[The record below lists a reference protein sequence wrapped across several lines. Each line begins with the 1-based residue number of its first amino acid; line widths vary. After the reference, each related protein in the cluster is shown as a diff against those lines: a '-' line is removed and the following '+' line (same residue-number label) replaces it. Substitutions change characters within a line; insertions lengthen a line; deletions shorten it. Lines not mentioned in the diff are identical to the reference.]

1 MKEVLICLLTL
12 LPVIT
17 AAQETRR
24 HEVGIS
30 VGCGPNDADM
40 KVNDMIDLLS
50 DKYQMEEDYVDCG
63 LFGITHGTVSV
74 DYLYR
79 LSLRWAAGGLFGWG
93 YGGGNFA
100 DYNFPDDPQPDN
112 PTDNAYFPS
121 FRTGHLLSRSFYLL
135 PFARYSWYV
144 TDNRVFRCYS
154 KVALGYMRQ
163 VCDFRPNR
171 DTNPQH
177 VEELKSIYRTYQR
190 FTFHVTVGGIE
201 FGRQR
206 IRLYSELGYGCQGF
220 LNVGMKVAL

>member
-112 PTDNAYFPS
+112 PT
-121 FRTGHLLSRSFYLL
+121 
-135 PFARYSWYV
+135 
-144 TDNRVFRCYS
+144 
-154 KVALGYMRQ
+154 VALGYMRQ
-163 VCDFRPNR
+163 VCDFRPNL
-171 DTNPQH
+171 DTNPQR
-177 VEELKSIYRTYQR
+177 VDELKSIYRTYQR

>member
-12 LPVIT
+12 LPVIA

-30 VGCGPNDADM
+30 IGCGPNDADM
-40 KVNDMIDLLS
+40 KVNNMIDLLS
-50 DKYQMEEDYVDCG
+50 DKYQMEEDFTDSG

-79 LSLRWAAGGLFGWG
+79 FSHRWAAGGLFGWG

-100 DYNFPDDPQPDN
+100 DYNFPDNPQTDN
-112 PTDNAYFPS
+112 PTDKTYFLP
-121 FRTGHLLSRSFYLL
+121 FRTGHLLSRSFYML

-163 VCDFRPNR
+163 VCDFRPDR
-171 DTNPQH
+171 DMNPQR
-177 VEELKSIYRTYQR
+177 VDELKSIYHTYQR
-190 FTFHVTVGGIE
+190 FTYHVTVGGIE
-201 FGRQR
+201 FGHQR